1 MFGTHGSRAS
11 ISFVRVGNEGQ
22 DQTASRQELC
32 QEGLEKN
39 SRDCLMA
46 KSLVIVESP
55 AKAKTINKY
64 LGNDFSVKASL
75 GHIKDLPK
83 KGLGVDLKND
93 FEPSYEVIPGKEK
106 VIKELRSAAKSVD
119 SVFIATDPDREG
131 EAIG

>member
-1 MFGTHGSRAS
+1 
-11 ISFVRVGNEGQ
+11 
-22 DQTASRQELC
+22 
-32 QEGLEKN
+32 
-39 SRDCLMA
+39 MA

-55 AKAKTINKY
+55 AKAKTINRY
-64 LGNDFSVKASL
+64 LGSDFSVKASL

-131 EAIG
+131 EAIGHHVAEELSGKKRKIYRVMFNEITQKAVRHAFGNP